1 MALRAFLSL
10 LPALSLVTAAPSVE
24 PHQLSKR
31 CVNSADDRSCW
42 GDYDLSTNYY
52 DEAPFTNVTREYW
65 FNIVNT
71 TASPD
76 GVEKIVL
83 AVNGSIPGP
92 TIVADWGDTVVVHV
106 TNSMQ
111 NNGSS
116 IHFHGIR
123 QNFTNQNDG
132 VASITQ
138 CPTAPGDTTTYT
150 WRALQYGTSWW
161 HSHFYV
167 QAWDGVYGG
176 IQINGPATANYDE
189 DLGVVSMMDWDHDTA
204 DNLVLQSA
212 VTGPPTMANGLI
224 NGMNVYTLEDNST
237 VGSRYEME
245 FTSGQRY
252 RLRLVNT
259 AADTHFKFTIDNHTM
274 EVIASDFVP
283 IQPYTTDVVNIGI
296 GQRYD
301 VIVTADAPSDN
312 YWMRAIA
319 QLACSDNDNPDNIKA
334 IIRYSDAANST
345 ADPTSTAT
353 ADASV
358 DECVDEPA
366 ASLVPYLAI
375 PAGGSADVT
384 DNFAVAVE
392 QLAGRVDWAMG
403 NTTFINEWG
412 YPSIQQVYDGNNTW
426 GESQNVIQL
435 PQANEWVYWIV
446 QTTMGVTHPM
456 HMHGHDFWVLGAGTG
471 TFDSATANLSTVNVP
486 RRDVT
491 MLPASGWTVIAF
503 ITDNP
508 GVWLT
513 HCHIAWHTSEGLAVQ
528 MVERESEIVD
538 LIDAD
543 LMNSTCSAWN
553 DYANKVA
560 LVQDDSGI

>member
-24 PHQLSKR
+24 PYQLSKR

-471 TFDSATANLSTVNVP
+471 TFDSATASLSTVNVP

-543 LMNSTCSAWN
+543 LMNSTCGAWN